1 MAIYFQRQAFWGTIL
16 VGAFALPTLVSCAN
30 PMPTDVEGVGEQEN
44 ISAPLESDEVD
55 TINGEAIALYG
66 QFESH
71 VGGTVFLLEETGN
84 EALGNVLVVNSS
96 DRAFA
101 VPADAGTPMWAVGTI
116 LPLDPTTIDGIDP
129 AELEAYAGKSAVYA
143 ERITLAPD
151 PARLTT
157 EAETFYNQDVTVYGE
172 VEQVEAEN
180 TFILKDPDLFEG
192 KGVIV
197 IQTGDAALPS
207 PTDDAKVAV
216 SGILRPYVIAELEEE
231 YELTW
236 DLNLIEQLEAEYSQ
250 LPVLVADLITLTDD

>member
-30 PMPTDVEGVGEQEN
+30 PTPTDVEGVGEQED
-44 ISAPLESDEVD
+44 ISATLESDEAD

-207 PTDDAKVAV
+207 PIDDTKVAV